1 MKTGASTS
9 CLFPMLTEQSLDRF
23 LALGVKNIKVFF
35 NSPSE
40 CDKQFVGEMKAAA
53 DAAGAKIISS
63 HPYTSEMEG
72 VCFFGNYSRR
82 FDDEAKAY
90 GRYFEA
96 CRQLG
101 GDIFVLHGARS
112 FIKLERDFYFER
124 FCRLRE
130 YAATFEVR
138 LLQENVARCHSG
150 SLDFI
155 RDMKAA
161 IPDVEFVLDV
171 KQSIRAGISPF
182 EMLDTMGKNLAHLH
196 LSDHSADCDCL
207 APGDGN
213 FDLEG
218 FAKALKAADYK
229 GHVMLE
235 LYSWHFENEQKIAD
249 GINLFDKFWK

>member
-9 CLFPMLTEQSLDRF
+9 CLFPMLTEQSLDRL
-23 LALGVKNIKVFF
+23 LALGVKNIEVFF

-40 CDKQFVGEMKAAA
+40 CDKQFVREMKAAA

-72 VCFFGNYSRR
+72 VCFFGSYSRR

-130 YAATFEVR
+130 YAATFGVR

-171 KQSIRAGISPF
+171 KQSIRAGIDPF
-182 EMLDTMGKNLAHLH
+182 LMLDTMGKNLAHLH

-207 APGDGN
+207 APGDGD

-235 LYSWHFENEQKIAD
+235 LYSWHFDGEQKIAD
-249 GINLFDKFWK
+249 GIKLFDKFWK